1 MAPSTNTTTAIC
13 AMLRTLSW
21 TITSLSA
28 ISCGR
33 LPPICTVTPGG
44 KLSSMIALAF
54 CARMSALVV
63 LSFLTNVQTV
73 AR

>member
-1 MAPSTNTTTAIC
+1 
-13 AMLRTLSW
+13 MLRNLSL
-21 TITSLSA
+21 TMTSLSA

-44 KLSSMIALAF
+44 KLSAMTACAF
-54 CARMSALVV
+54 FAILSACVV

-73 AR
+73 ARL